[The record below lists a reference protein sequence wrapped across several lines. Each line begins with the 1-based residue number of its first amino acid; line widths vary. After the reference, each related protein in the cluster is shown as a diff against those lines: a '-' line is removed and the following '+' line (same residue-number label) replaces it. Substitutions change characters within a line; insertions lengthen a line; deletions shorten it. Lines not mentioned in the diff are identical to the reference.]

1 VGGLVVG
8 ALLMLAW
15 TRSGIAEPGEPAGT
29 LDGPVEV
36 LAR

>member
-1 VGGLVVG
+1 VDGLVVG

-15 TRSGIAEPGEPAGT
+15 TRRGIPEPGEPAGA